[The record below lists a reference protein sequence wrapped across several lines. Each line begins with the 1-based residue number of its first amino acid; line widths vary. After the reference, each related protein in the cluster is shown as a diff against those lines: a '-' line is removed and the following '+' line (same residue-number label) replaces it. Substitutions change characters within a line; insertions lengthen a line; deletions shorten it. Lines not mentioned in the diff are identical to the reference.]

1 MSVHICLDCI
11 PVGFIGP
18 AGAAATAGD
27 APIDATAGDA
37 PLDDP
42 LINPTVGG
50 KSSILILP
58 FNPSLTAYPFEMIA
72 TAKSAERVANFI

>member
-27 APIDATAGDA
+27 AP
-37 PLDDP
+37 LDDP

-50 KSSILILP
+50 KSSILILL